1 MNVSPLSKIQLK
13 LIKLGCFGKFCT
25 YKCNA
30 VRQAPKGELTLRSSM
45 AVYFCVVTF
54 SIFTKSHLHGH
65 KMIPPLL
72 QNFICTIFIIGL
84 LSNTIKVQHSIIF
97 KKGFHW
103 KGISEGG
110 VRCENC
116 LRTTRSVNLMKMF
129 LNLKFSYSPS

>member
-1 MNVSPLSKIQLK
+1 MSSRTRENSKNKVKPDLWDT
-13 LIKLGCFGKFCT
+13 L

-30 VRQAPKGELTLRSSM
+30 VRQAPKGDLTLRSSLT
-45 AVYFCVVTF
+45 VYFFCVVTF
-54 SIFTKSHLHGH
+54 SIFTKSHLLGH

-84 LSNTIKVQHSIIF
+84 VSNTVKVQHSIIF